1 MSRDK
6 IVLGRDTYN
15 QVKAMLESS
24 DKENAVVALS
34 CIENG
39 DFKLNITYIL
49 LMIKE
54 ANVDYNL
61 WKEHAA
67 ETCKKYAQLKIGK
80 PLTYKQILETILL
93 YKVPVEDIQFYLDRF
108 AAKLVTD
115 INRNITMDDRE
126 ITEIKITI
134 NPKHHESRTIG
145 ESLQGFDVEG
155 SILRDVPDNTEQE
168 VEQ

>member
-1 MSRDK
+1 MSRNK

-15 QVKAMLESS
+15 QVKAMLEAS

-34 CIENG
+34 CIENS

-54 ANVDYNL
+54 ANIDYNL
-61 WKEHAA
+61 WKAHAA
-67 ETCKKYAQLKIGK
+67 ETCKKYAQLKIGN

-93 YKVPVEDIQFYLDRF
+93 YKVPLEDVQFYLDKF

-115 INRNITMDDRE
+115 INRNVTMDDRE

-134 NPKHHESRTIG
+134 NPKQYESRTIG
-145 ESLQGFDVEG
+145 ESLQGPDVEG
-155 SILRDVPDNTEQE
+155 SILRDVPDNAEQE